1 MDNKAFFKLTY
12 GLFVAGTTWEDKQ
25 NACIINTATQA
36 TSEPG
41 RMLATMMKTN
51 YTTELIQKKG
61 SLTISVL
68 ALDCPLNLIGNFG
81 FSSGRDRNKFEDIP
95 YALDEQGNPY
105 ILEHTIARFSCKV
118 EQTIDLGTHCL
129 FVCAVTEAEVTGSGQ
144 PMTYAS
150 YRILKTGGSVPGLEK
165 PEAAAKA
172 PESSAAAVPEKP
184 QKRWVCSVCH
194 YVYDGEI
201 PFEELPEDY
210 VCPVCKRPKSVFVL
224 EEA

>member
-1 MDNKAFFKLTY
+1 MDSKAFFKLTY
-12 GLFVAGTTWEDKQ
+12 GLFVAGTTWEGKQ

-41 RMLATMMKTN
+41 RLLATMMKTN
-51 YTTELIQKKG
+51 YTTELIQKSG

-68 ALDCPLNLIGNFG
+68 ALDCPLSLIGNFG
-81 FSSGRDRNKFEDIP
+81 FSSGRDRDKFKDIP

-105 ILEHTIARFSCKV
+105 ILEHTIARFSCRV
-118 EQTIDLGTHCL
+118 EQTIDLGTHNL
-129 FVCAVTEAEVTGSGQ
+129 FICAVTEAEVTGSAQ
-144 PMTYAS
+144 PMTYAA
-150 YRILKTGGSVPGLEK
+150 YRVLKTGGTVPGLEK
-165 PEAAAKA
+165 PAAEGQGAVAAMAKA
-172 PESSAAAVPEKP
+172 PEKP
-184 QKRWVCSVCH
+184 KKRWVCSVCH

-224 EEA
+224 EE